1 MNNKK
6 YYLIANLAR
15 SYDGNDKIHLV
26 SSVYYSENIIIK
38 AVKSFKQI
46 IYIYKDYDVVGLHLD
61 CRSLV

>member
-46 IYIYKDYDVVGLHLD
+46 INKIIYVYYYFIND
-61 CRSLV
+61 